1 MSAVEAI
8 RVLSSSD
15 ECAMEPI
22 HLPGS
27 IQPHA
32 VVIVLHD
39 GIIVQ
44 ASQNST
50 TLFGA
55 GGQVAETLAG
65 RTLADLVGIDTAD
78 QLIGRVGSPTAQPQ
92 RPRSSRFV
100 LGDKTV
106 DITVVDVAGQR
117 GFDDDVRIV
126 QFEPVTSDDTGE
138 VNFAAEITDAMM
150 RIQAADSSEAV
161 VDEVCGFVKSLTG
174 FDRVMAYRFEADDHG
189 IVIAEHREPTLDPF
203 LGLHYPE
210 SDIPAQAR
218 AMYVSQWLRIIPDAR
233 YRPSPLIPRTLP
245 DGRSP
250 DLSGITSRSVSPV
263 HCEYLANMGVLASMS
278 ISVVVGGRLWGLIAC
293 HHYLDTRLPSTPVRE
308 ACEFVA
314 LAASVMISSRLAEE
328 RTARALTAESLRR
341 RLGEHLSNSDDV
353 TLGLTADP
361 HLLLALADAS
371 GVAIVFRGA
380 VTLTGHTPD
389 AETVLA
395 TVAEIAATHPGV
407 VFSTDCTAEHHPSLV
422 AHGDSA
428 AGLLAMPISS
438 LHRNYVVWFRPE
450 QRIEVRWAGE
460 PTKAIR
466 ASPDGSR
473 HLSPRESFE
482 AWSEAVEGRSRP
494 WSAEHI
500 AAIESVRDLVAGH
513 ITQTVEKMAK
523 LNADL
528 ARSNAELDAFA
539 YIGAHDLQEPLRSLA
554 NHANFLVEDY
564 TDVLDDNGLQRL
576 ETISNLADRMAGMI
590 RGLLDNAR
598 LGRSELDIETV
609 RLASIVDD
617 VSELLSGRL
626 DVSGTR
632 LELVTD
638 AEILVDRDMIT
649 HVVMNLVSN
658 AIKYNVSAEPHVQ
671 IGSAALSTTARGAD
685 LISQSLVGETAQR
698 VVYVRDNGIGIPAH
712 ELESIFGVFHRL
724 HEPDEYGGGS
734 GAGLAIARRIV
745 QRHGGSLWAESQLG
759 AGTTFYFSTGPAA

>member
-1 MSAVEAI
+1 MSAVEAV
-8 RVLSSSD
+8 RVQSSSD
-15 ECAMEPI
+15 ECALEPI
-22 HLPGS
+22 HIPGS

-32 VVIVLHD
+32 VVIVLQD

-50 TLFGA
+50 SLFGA
-55 GGQVAETLAG
+55 GGRVAETLAG
-65 RTLADLVGIDTAD
+65 RPLADLVGIDTAD
-78 QLIGRVGSPTAQPQ
+78 QLIGRVGRPAPQPR

-100 LGDKTV
+100 LGGKTV
-106 DITVVDVAGQR
+106 DITVVAIADPRGSDV
-117 GFDDDVRIV
+117 DVQIV
-126 QFEPVTSDDTGE
+126 QFEPATSDDTGE

-150 RIQAADSSEAV
+150 RIHSADSSEAV

-189 IVIAEHREPTLDPF
+189 IVIAEHREPALEPF

-218 AMYVSQWLRIIPDAR
+218 KLYVSQWLRIIPDAR
-233 YRPSPLIPRTLP
+233 YRPSPLIPRNLP
-245 DGRSP
+245 DGRSL

-293 HHYLDTRLPSTPVRE
+293 HHYRGTRLPSTPVRE

-328 RTARALTAESLRR
+328 HTARALTTESLRR

-353 TLGLTADP
+353 ALGLTADP
-361 HLLLALADAS
+361 QLLLDQADAS
-371 GVAIVFRGA
+371 GVAIVFRGS
-380 VTLTGHTPD
+380 VTLSGHTPD
-389 AETVLA
+389 AEAVLA
-395 TVAEIAATHPGV
+395 VVADIAAIHPGV
-407 VFSTDCTAEHHPSLV
+407 VFSTDCTAEHYPSLV
-422 AHGDSA
+422 PHGDSA

-438 LHRNYVVWFRPE
+438 LNRNYVVWFRAE
-450 QRIEVRWAGE
+450 QRTEVRWAGE
-460 PTKAIR
+460 PPNAMR
-466 ASPDGSR
+466 ASPDGLR
-473 HLSPRESFE
+473 HLSPRASFE

-494 WSAEHI
+494 WSSEHI

-513 ITQTVEKMAK
+513 ITHTVEKMAK

-539 YIGAHDLQEPLRSLA
+539 YLGAHDLQEPLRSLA

-564 TDVLDDNGLQRL
+564 SDVLDEDGLERL
-576 ETISNLADRMAGMI
+576 KTISNLAGRMAGMI
-590 RGLLDNAR
+590 RRLLDNAR
-598 LGRSELDIETV
+598 LGRSELDIEAMP
-609 RLASIVDD
+609 LASIVDD

-626 DVSGTR
+626 EMSGTQ
-632 LELVTD
+632 LELVSD
-638 AEILVDRDMIT
+638 AEILGDRDMIT

-658 AIKYNVSAEPHVQ
+658 AITYNASTEPLVQ
-671 IGSAALSTTARGAD
+671 IGSVALSSTARGAD
-685 LISQSLVGETAQR
+685 VISQSLVGEIAPQ
-698 VVYVRDNGIGIPAH
+698 VVFVRDNGIGIPADA
-712 ELESIFGVFHRL
+712 LESIFGVFHRL
-724 HEPDEYGGGS
+724 HEPNEYGGGS

-745 QRHGGSLWAESQLG
+745 QRHGGSLWAESVLG
-759 AGTTFYFSTGPAA
+759 SGTTFFFSTGPAA